1 MQNPRVIVRNHGRLL
16 GALTLGFAALGA
28 GCFGIGDVDRTNPD
42 KVLKSTFFNDDG
54 TPASYYFRQTV
65 IDVPATSGV
74 TFIGEQS
81 DTELVVF
88 EITEDYLYARRAYGF
103 LQNDSA
109 EGAVDGN
116 QGDGYVRPG
125 TGTYDGAP
133 IAAFR
138 IQSHFDVKRQYN
150 PQTGEQT
157 NVLYE
162 DSSDRPWYQ
171 RDYIRVDWSS
181 NVVADFRFSG
191 VTAVQQASAT
201 AVDVPS
207 EDQNE
212 GPNYDRPTI
221 TPEYI
226 DTVTGYDVLPESYY
240 FDGYGAI
247 PQCYFYSSIYKD
259 CMGGTIKVRN
269 SFRKKVET
277 GYVPLDYDDKRF
289 QKFGFFRTE
298 RYTYNDQY
306 GVVEPAV
313 VRLANRWNLWD
324 DAASCHDPE
333 ADLPYAGCDPADLK
347 PIVYYLNADFPRDPP
362 NLLEV
367 ARGNGDEWNRVLR
380 QAVLDSTGWSEDT
393 LGDRRM
399 FVLCDN
405 NPVQAGD
412 PAECGPEGLSPQIG
426 DLRYSMYYYI
436 PNFQFAPPL
445 GYGPSAADPMTGEII
460 QGNAFYYGAAGA
472 TIAARTRD
480 AIQLQLGIL
489 EEEDITGGIPAT
501 EAVAAARAAASAS
514 SDMARDMGSDIS
526 DKVRDMADNMRIPDK
541 IRRLRDQVASGQAM
555 HDKRPSRLEALKNSG
570 LDELVLTDELR
581 EVFSGH
587 LLEEG
592 LLGSEADS
600 FVASR
605 LFDDEALFRRER
617 ERRMRMLMPA
627 ARGCIL
633 SMEDVFDDGLLG
645 LTQKVRSKFYDVTT
659 DPPTLKTGMTE
670 QDVYNF
676 ILAMTMGDTQLHE
689 IGHTMGLRHN
699 FSGSTD
705 ALNFG
710 PKYWEL
716 RGYTRT
722 SGAARPQPQW
732 AISAGLRASYEQA
745 LTEGLRDNQD
755 STVMD
760 YASTYGTTLELGSY
774 DLAAIKYAYGDVV
787 ETFNSPDVSAARAEL
802 LQPGQLHYLY
812 YPEVVSNG
820 ATYEERVAAMYDRA
834 SVNYRNVGERIEVPY
849 SFCSDEYRDASATC
863 AIWDQGADNFE
874 RTVYAAEHYKNYA
887 LFNQFKR
894 QRLTFGV
901 DVWGYLSRVYT
912 TDFTYMLNQYK
923 NWLNEEFFVH
933 EDEPCMAVEGGQIVN
948 TSDDRFAA
956 DACGLAGFLGT
967 VEAVNLLAQ
976 VIQSPDVGCYVRLQ
990 PGCYDTVSGNGDP
1003 RSAPD
1008 DIDIDQ
1014 VSTDPAACDAYVPTQ
1029 PADPDATRRVALK
1042 ITDKTPYAHV
1052 ALSTSCE
1059 GYSARP
1065 FMEEPVEIGYSR
1077 GGARPANTLYNRDEY
1092 GYYFY
1097 IKPIV
1102 IGSWWD
1108 KWLAVKAL
1116 GDPNTD
1122 FIGVDSASDPKS
1134 FLISM
1139 NTIFGDDINSLIGG
1153 VITDNT
1159 DRYGAVL
1166 SEDNQVETVP
1176 FLDINS
1182 GGPFNRGNLDR
1193 PAINPDQPYT
1203 LQLLALFN
1211 ATYSGQTTDDFE
1223 FGESIGVGSAYN
1235 ITDVSIPDAVRSD
1248 PTRYTELTDPV
1259 SGMKWFALNQQRDA
1273 DGFYSI
1279 GFSFIREIKN
1289 RYFVGGANGPGTQ
1302 LQPAF
1307 QGQFNWMPRR
1317 DIERL
1322 RVMSTTANVFG
1333 WADVWSGDIEF

>member
-1 MQNPRVIVRNHGRLL
+1 MQRVLTGLALVL
-16 GALTLGFAALGA
+16 GLGFGVVLSSS
-28 GCFGIGDVDRTNPD
+28 CFGIGDIDRTSPD
-42 KVLKSTFFNDDG
+42 KVKKSTFFDDDG
-54 TPASYYFRQTV
+54 TPAAYYFRQTV

-103 LQNDSA
+103 LQNDSEA
-109 EGAVDGN
+109 GAIDGN

-125 TGTYDGAP
+125 TGPYQGAP

-138 IQSHFDVKRQYN
+138 IQAHFDVKRQYN

-162 DSSDRPWYQ
+162 DMSDRPWYE
-171 RDYIRVDWSS
+171 REYLRVDWST

-207 EDQNE
+207 EDASDETNK
-212 GPNYDRPTI
+212 DRPVI

-226 DTVTGYDVLPESYY
+226 DTVTGYDVMPESYD
-240 FDGYGAI
+240 FSAYGMGMV

-269 SFRKKVET
+269 SFRRRVET
-277 GYVPLDYDDKRF
+277 GYVPLSYDDHRF

-298 RYTYNDQY
+298 RYTYDDQY

-313 VRLANRWNLWD
+313 VRLANRWNIWR
-324 DAASCHDPE
+324 DASSCFSE
-333 ADLPYAGCDPADLK
+333 TADLPYSACPVDDLR
-347 PIVYYLNADFPRDPP
+347 PIVYYLNEDFPRDQAT
-362 NLLEV
+362 LLEI

-380 QAVLDSTGWSEDT
+380 QAVMDSTGFSEAD

-399 FVLCDN
+399 FVLCEN
-405 NPVQAGD
+405 NPVEEGD
-412 PAECGPEGLSPQIG
+412 PAECGPAGTNPQIG

-480 AIQLQLGIL
+480 AIKLQLGL
-489 EEEDITGGIPAT
+489 LTEEDITGGIPADQ
-501 EAVAAARAAASAS
+501 AVAAAQAAAASS
-514 SDMARDMGSDIS
+514 SSTRYLGDDVEG
-526 DKVRDMADNMRIPDK
+526 KVRAMAENMRIPDK

-570 LDELVLTDELR
+570 LDELLLTDEMR
-581 EVFSGH
+581 EVFGGH

-592 LLGSEADS
+592 LLGSEADAV
-600 FVASR
+600 VAAR

-617 ERRMRMLMPA
+617 ERRMRMLMTP

-645 LTQKVRSKFYDVTT
+645 LTQKVRGKFYDVTT
-659 DPPTLKTGMTE
+659 DPPTLKAGMTE

-676 ILAMTMGDTQLHE
+676 ILGMTMGDTQLHE

-710 PKYWEL
+710 PTYWEL

-722 SGAARPQPQW
+722 PSAPRPQAAW
-732 AISAGLRASYEQA
+732 AISPGMRASYEQA
-745 LTEGLRDNQD
+745 LTEGIRDNQD

-760 YASTYGTTLELGSY
+760 YASTYGTSLELGRY

-787 ETFNSPDVSAARAEL
+787 ETFNSTDIDAAKAEL
-802 LQPGQLHYLY
+802 LQPGALHYLY
-812 YPEVVSNG
+812 YPEVVSNA
-820 ATYEERVAAMYDRA
+820 ATYDERVAAIYDR
-834 SVNYRNVGERIEVPY
+834 SNVNFRNVGARIEVPY

-863 AIWDQGADNFE
+863 AIWDQGADNYE
-874 RTVYAAEHYKNYA
+874 RTVYEAEHYKNYA
-887 LFNQFKR
+887 IFNQFKR

-933 EDEPCMAVEGGQIVN
+933 EDEPCLAVEGGQIVE
-948 TSDDRFAA
+948 TSRDRFAA

-967 VEAVNLLAQ
+967 VEAINTFAQ

-990 PGCYDTVSGNGDP
+990 PGCYDTVAGNGDA

-1008 DIDIDQ
+1008 DADIDQ

-1029 PADPDATRRVALK
+1029 PSDPDGTRRVALK
-1042 ITDKTPYAHV
+1042 ITAQTPYAHV
-1052 ALSTSCE
+1052 ALSTSCD
-1059 GYSARP
+1059 GYEARP
-1065 FMEEPVEIGYSR
+1065 FMEEPIEIGYSR
-1077 GGARPANTLYNRDEY
+1077 GGARPANTRYDRDAY

-1166 SEDNQVETVP
+1166 STDNQVETVP

-1182 GGPFNRGNLDR
+1182 GGAFNRADLDR

-1203 LQLLALFN
+1203 LQLLAMFN
-1211 ATYSGQTTDDFE
+1211 ATYSGQYTDDFE

-1235 ITDVSIPDAVRSD
+1235 LTNVSIPDAVRGD
-1248 PTRYTELTDPV
+1248 PARYVELTDPV
-1259 SGMKWFALNQQRDA
+1259 SGLKWFALNQQRDA
-1273 DGFYSI
+1273 EGFYSI
-1279 GFSFIREIKN
+1279 GYSYIREIKA

-1302 LQPAF
+1302 LLPAF
-1307 QGQFNWMPRR
+1307 EGQFNWMPRR

>member
-1 MQNPRVIVRNHGRLL
+1 MQR
-16 GALTLGFAALGA
+16 ALSGLSLTFALGTGA
-28 GCFGIGDVDRTNPD
+28 VLASSCFGIGDVDRTSPD

-54 TPASYYFRQTV
+54 TAAEYYFRQTV
-65 IDVPATSGV
+65 IDVPATSGA
-74 TFIGEQS
+74 TFIGEQG
-81 DTELVVF
+81 DTDLVVF
-88 EITEDYLYARRAYGF
+88 EITEDYLFARRAFGY
-103 LQNDSA
+103 LQNDGDN
-109 EGAVDGN
+109 GAVVGN

-125 TGTYDGAP
+125 TGPYQGAP
-133 IAAFR
+133 IAAFP
-138 IQSHFDVKRQYN
+138 ILAHFDVKRQYN

-162 DSSDRPWYQ
+162 DMADRPWYD
-171 RDYIRVDWSS
+171 REYIRVDWSS

-201 AVDVPS
+201 SLDVPT
-207 EDQNE
+207 EDGND
-212 GPNYDRPTI
+212 PSRDRPII
-221 TPEYI
+221 TSEYI
-226 DTVTGYDVLPESYY
+226 DTVTGYNVVPEAYDFSA
-240 FDGYGAI
+240 YGWGMV

-298 RYTYNDQY
+298 RYTYDDQY

-324 DAASCHDPE
+324 NAASCFDAS
-333 ADLPYAGCDPADLK
+333 ADLPYSACNPGDLR
-347 PIVYYLNADFPRDPP
+347 PIVYYLNADFPRNPAT
-362 NLLEV
+362 LLEI

-380 QAVLDSTGWSEDT
+380 QAVMDSTGWSDAD

-399 FVLCDN
+399 FVLCEN
-405 NPVQAGD
+405 NPVVAGD
-412 PAECGPEGLSPQIG
+412 PGECGPEGTSPQMG

-445 GYGPSAADPMTGEII
+445 GYGPSAADPLTGEII

-480 AIQLQLGIL
+480 AIKLQLGL
-489 EEEDITGGIPAT
+489 LTEEDITGGIPADQ
-501 EAVAAARAAASAS
+501 AVAAAQAAASS
-514 SDMARDMGSDIS
+514 SSTARDLGSDVE
-526 DKVRDMADNMRIPDK
+526 DKVRVMADNLNIPDK

-555 HDKRPSRLEALKNSG
+555 HDKRPSRLAALKSSG
-570 LDELVLTDELR
+570 LDELVLTDEMR
-581 EVFSGH
+581 EVFGGH

-592 LLGSEADS
+592 LLGSEADA

-617 ERRMRMLMPA
+617 ERRMRMLMTP

-645 LTQKVRSKFYDVTT
+645 LTQKVRGKFYDVTT
-659 DPPTLKTGMTE
+659 DPPTLKAGMTD
-670 QDVYNF
+670 QDVYEF
-676 ILAMTMGDTQLHE
+676 ILGMTMGDTQLHE

-716 RGYTRT
+716 RGYTRST
-722 SGAARPQPQW
+722 SAARPQPQW
-732 AISAGLRASYEQA
+732 SIPAGLRASYDQA
-745 LTEGLRDNQD
+745 LTEGIRDNQD

-787 ETFNSPDVSAARAEL
+787 ETFNSGDIDAAKAEL
-802 LQPGQLHYLY
+802 LQPGALHYLY
-812 YPEVVSNG
+812 YPEVVSSA
-820 ATYEERVAAMYDRA
+820 ATYDERVAAMYDRA
-834 SVNYRNVGERIEVPY
+834 NVNFRNVGSRIEVPF

-863 AIWDQGADNFE
+863 AIWDQGADNYE
-874 RTVYAAEHYKNYA
+874 RTVYEAEHYKNYA

-912 TDFTYMLNQYK
+912 NDFTYMLNQYK

-933 EDEPCMAVEGGQIVN
+933 EDEPCLAVENGQIVT
-948 TSDDRFAA
+948 TSSDRFAA
-956 DACGLAGFLGT
+956 EACGLAGFLGT
-967 VEAVNLLAQ
+967 VEAVNTFAQ

-990 PGCYDTVSGNGDP
+990 PGCYDTVAGNGDA

-1008 DIDIDQ
+1008 DVDIDQ
-1014 VSTDPAACDAYVPTQ
+1014 VSTDPATCDSYVPTQ

-1042 ITDKTPYAHV
+1042 ITADTSYSHV
-1052 ALSTSCE
+1052 PLSTSCE

-1065 FMEEPVEIGYSR
+1065 FMETPIDIGYSR
-1077 GGARPANTLYNRDEY
+1077 GGARPANTRYDRESY

-1166 SEDNQVETVP
+1166 SEDGEVETVP

-1182 GGPFNRGNLDR
+1182 GGPYNRGNLTR

-1203 LQLLALFN
+1203 LQLLSLFN
-1211 ATYSGQTTDDFE
+1211 ATYSGQYTDDFE
-1223 FGESIGVGSAYN
+1223 FGESIGVGSAFSLTN
-1235 ITDVSIPDAVRSD
+1235 VSIPDAVRAD
-1248 PTRYTELTDPV
+1248 PSKFVELTDPV
-1259 SGMKWFALNQQRDA
+1259 SGLKWFALNQERDA
-1273 DGFYSI
+1273 EGFYSI
-1279 GFSFIREIKN
+1279 GYSYIREIKD
-1289 RYFVGGANGPGTQ
+1289 RYFVGGAAGPGTT
-1302 LQPAF
+1302 LLPAY
-1307 QGQFNWMPRR
+1307 QGSFNWMPRR

-1322 RVMSTTANVFG
+1322 RILATTANVFG